1 MAIDHERTTT
11 DPAYQTPMRR
21 GQCLL
26 SYSDEKYKDKDTETS
41 NKNVLMYTGLGK
53 TLATNMCF
61 QAEFCQIAFQPLALH
76 QTDLTLGILAMNM
89 VTNDS

>member
-26 SYSDEKYKDKDTETS
+26 SYSDEKYKDEDTETS
-41 NKNVLMYTGLGK
+41 MLMYTGLGK
-53 TLATNMCF
+53 TLATNMSF

-76 QTDLTLGILAMNM
+76 QTDLTLGMLGI
-89 VTNDS
+89 